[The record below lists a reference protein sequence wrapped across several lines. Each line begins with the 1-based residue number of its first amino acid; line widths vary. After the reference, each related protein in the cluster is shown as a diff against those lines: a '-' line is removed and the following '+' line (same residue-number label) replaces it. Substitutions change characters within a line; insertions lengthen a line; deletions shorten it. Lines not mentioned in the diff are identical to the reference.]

1 MNTDRTDQTFSI
13 SDLFNLRESAAE
25 KRISF
30 WATEEHG

>member
-25 KRISF
+25 KTYLF
-30 WATEEHG
+30 LATEEHG